1 MLEIRKSADRGY
13 ANHGWLE
20 SRHSFS
26 FAKYYDAKHMGFGPL
41 LVINEDWINGGKGFG
56 THGHQNMEIIT
67 YVLDGALEHKDSMG
81 NTSILRCGDVQRM
94 SAGTGVQHSEFN
106 HSSTELLHLLQ
117 IWIKPNVQEIEP
129 SYEEKHFDLASKIN
143 QLRLIAS
150 PNGRNESL
158 TIHQDALVF
167 AWVLHQSNPINYS
180 IEQSRIVYL
189 HVVSGA
195 LSVNGV
201 RLSAGDAVKAMDI
214 DALFIEAASDTDGVE
229 VLLFDMQL

>member
-1 MLEIRKSADRGY
+1 MLEIRKSTDRGY

-41 LVINEDWINGGKGFG
+41 LVINEDWVVGGKGFG

-81 NTSILRCGDVQRM
+81 NTSVLRSGDVQRM
-94 SAGTGVQHSEFN
+94 TAGTGVQHSEFN

-117 IWIKPNVQEIEP
+117 IWIKPDVQEIEP
-129 SYEEKHFDLASKIN
+129 GYEEKYFDRASKTN

-150 PNGRNESL
+150 PNGRDESL

-167 AWVLHQSNPINYS
+167 AGVLHQSNPINYS
-180 IEQSRIVYL
+180 IERNRIVYL

-195 LSVNGV
+195 ISVNGV
-201 RLSAGDAVKAMDI
+201 RLSAGDASKVIDVDTLSI
-214 DALFIEAASDTDGVE
+214 DAVTDAKGVE
-229 VLLFDMQL
+229 VLLFDMKL

>member
-1 MLEIRKSADRGY
+1 MLEVRKSTDRGY

-26 FAKYYDAKHMGFGPL
+26 FAKYYDANHMGFGPL
-41 LVINEDWINGGKGFG
+41 LVINEDWVNGGKGFG

-81 NTSILRCGDVQRM
+81 NTSILRSGDVQRM

-106 HSSTELLHLLQ
+106 HSSTERLHLLQ
-117 IWIKPNVQEIEP
+117 IWIKPDVQEIEP
-129 SYEEKHFDLASKIN
+129 SYEEKHFDRASKTN

-158 TIHQDALVF
+158 TIHQDTLVF
-167 AWVLHQSNPINYS
+167 AGVLNQSNPINYS
-180 IEQSRIVYL
+180 IELSRIVYL
-189 HVVSGA
+189 HVVGGA

-201 RLSAGDAVKAMDI
+201 RLSAGDAIKVMDV
-214 DALFIEAASDTDGVE
+214 DTLFIETASDTDGAE
-229 VLLFDMQL
+229 VLLFDMKF

>member
-26 FAKYYDAKHMGFGPL
+26 FARYYDANHMGFGLL

-67 YVLDGALEHKDSMG
+67 YVLDGALEHKDSIG
-81 NTSILRCGDVQRM
+81 NTSVLRCGDVQRM

-106 HSSTELLHLLQ
+106 HSGTELLHLLQ
-117 IWIKPNVQEIEP
+117 IWIKPDVQEIEP
-129 SYEEKHFDLASKIN
+129 SYEEKHFDRASKIN

-167 AWVLHQSNPINYS
+167 AGVLHQSIPINYLV
-180 IEQSRIVYL
+180 EFSRIVYL

-195 LSVNGV
+195 LSVNGL
-201 RLSAGDAVKAMDI
+201 RLSAGDAIKVMDV
-214 DALFIEAASDTDGVE
+214 DTLFIEAGSDSDGTE
-229 VLLFDMQL
+229 VLLFDMKL

>member
-26 FAKYYDAKHMGFGPL
+26 FARYYDANHMGFGPL
-41 LVINEDWINGGKGFG
+41 LVINEDWINGGQGFG

-81 NTSILRCGDVQRM
+81 NTSVLRSGDVQRM
-94 SAGTGVQHSEFN
+94 TAGTGVQHSEFN

-117 IWIKPNVQEIEP
+117 IWIKPDVQEIEP
-129 SYEEKHFDLASKIN
+129 GYEEKHFDRASKTN

-150 PNGRNESL
+150 PNGRDESL

-167 AWVLHQSNPINYS
+167 AGVLHQSSPINYP

-189 HVVSGA
+189 HVVNGA
-195 LSVNGV
+195 LSINGV
-201 RLSAGDAVKAMDI
+201 RLSAGDAVKVMDV
-214 DALFIEAASDTDGVE
+214 DTLFIEAASDTDGAE
-229 VLLFDMQL
+229 VLLFDMPL